1 MELMF
6 GLQKTSLLDFPGKIS
21 AVVFSYGCNLRC
33 PFCHNPELVVE
44 EPNEYLLSKN
54 EIYTF
59 LKSRVGKLD
68 GVVFTGGEPLIHSD
82 MLTFIQEI
90 KKLGFLIKVDTN
102 GFFPDRL
109 EKLIEAKIV
118 DYFAMDIK
126 SDRERYQK
134 TIGLEKHLVVSKPKT
149 IDEENFVDKSF
160 SIGKV
165 LKSVELIME
174 SGVEYEFRA
183 TFVPGLHDLQS
194 AKGIGLLI
202 EGAKKFYI
210 QNFRSGKV
218 IDSQFQDL
226 AGFSELELHRFKEIL
241 EEYVENVII
250 RN

>member
-54 EIYTF
+54 EIYAF
-59 LKSRVGKLD
+59 LKSRVSKLD

-82 MLTFIQEI
+82 MLTFIKEI
-90 KKLGFLIKVDTN
+90 KDLGFFIKVDTN

-109 EKLIEAKIV
+109 ERLIEAKIV

-134 TIGLEKHLVVSKPKT
+134 TIGLEKKSTASKT

-194 AKGIGLLI
+194 AKGIGQLV

-218 IDSQFQDL
+218 IDSQLQDL
-226 AGFSELELHRFKEIL
+226 GGFSELEIQRFKEIL
-241 EEYVENVII
+241 EEYVDQVII